1 MKAIL
6 SFANTIKMNKI
17 TNKIKRVY
25 TKIRGE
31 KHLPRTEQE
40 IEKLSE
46 LKQELQQ
53 TLKLLRSEN
62 DKIVKEETKEFIQ
75 KKS

>member
-1 MKAIL
+1 
-6 SFANTIKMNKI
+6 MNKI

-31 KHLPRTEQE
+31 KHLPKTEQE

-46 LKQELQQ
+46 LKQEL
-53 TLKLLRSEN
+53 
-62 DKIVKEETKEFIQ
+62 
-75 KKS
+75 